1 MKYPVRLVLDTTAML
16 AFTDG
21 SVAVGE
27 TIREVVDED
36 AGYALPHL
44 CLAEAV
50 ALIDGE
56 RLPLLHLLAQHTH
69 ATVEPADDDWE
80 ALGLA
85 TRTFGTSARGSAVAA
100 TTRHRAYLLT
110 ATPADY
116 GEMDAV
122 IPV

>member
-1 MKYPVRLVLDTTAML
+1 VKYPIRLVLDTTAIV

-36 AGYALPHL
+36 AAYALPLL

-50 ALIDGE
+50 ALVDGE
-56 RLPLLHLLAQHTH
+56 RQPLLHLLARHTH
-69 ATVEPADDDWE
+69 ATVVPTSEDWE

-85 TRTFGTSARGSAVAA
+85 ARLYGTPARGAAVAVA
-100 TTRHRAYLLT
+100 GQHRAYLLT
-110 ATPADY
+110 ATPEDY
-116 GEMDAV
+116 GDMDAV
-122 IPV
+122 IAL